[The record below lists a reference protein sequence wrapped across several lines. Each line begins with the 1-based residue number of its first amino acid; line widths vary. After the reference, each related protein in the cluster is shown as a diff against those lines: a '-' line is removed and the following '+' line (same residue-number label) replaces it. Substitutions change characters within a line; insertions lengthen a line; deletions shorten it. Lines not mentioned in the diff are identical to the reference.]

1 VTVSPTRRGGKS
13 CAQGPN
19 SRSDLFGHEELGL
32 AAVVSLGGKND
43 LVKTSRVRAVALFA
57 GAVLATPVLA
67 ACGGDE
73 PAAEDQPTQVSS
85 TPVESSPT
93 TTSPTPTPSP
103 TLRPL
108 SRFEDTPQVK
118 VARKWAIGAARSVT
132 ANDKTMR
139 RIAPFVTPTGRTRMQ
154 GYFGEDMGQ
163 EYPGPVPF
171 TPVAV
176 RDTGGAARVPM
187 CMWTFG
193 FTVDP
198 KTKRPTEAR
207 RIEAGAFVMVKQ
219 AGKWRIDDMV
229 YADHDCKKVVVKGR
243 AF

>member
-1 VTVSPTRRGGKS
+1 VTGSPTPRGGKS

-19 SRSDLFGHEELGL
+19 SRSDLFGHGELGL

-43 LVKTSRVRAVALFA
+43 LVKTSRVRAAALFA
-57 GAVLATPVLA
+57 GAALATPVLA

-118 VARKWAIGAARSVT
+118 VARRWAAAVARSAT
-132 ANDKTMR
+132 ERDDSLR
-139 RIAPFVTPTGRTRMQ
+139 RIKPFVTPTGLKKMQ
-154 GYFGEDMGQ
+154 GYFQEDQGLKFS
-163 EYPGPVPF
+163 GPVPF
-171 TPVAV
+171 TPTAV
-176 RDTGGAARVPM
+176 RARTGAAEVPM
-187 CMWTFG
+187 CMWTQG
-193 FTVDP
+193 FAFDP
-198 KTKRPTEAR
+198 ATNRPKDAR
-207 RIEAGAFVMVKQ
+207 RIDAGTFLMVKQ
-219 AGKWRIDDMV
+219 AGKWKINDMV
-229 YADHDCKKVVVKGR
+229 YADHSCSKVPVKGR